1 MSENKKI
8 ELFKINAK
16 TIKISNQKKNKR
28 SFTIYEIEI
37 STEFKKWTISK
48 RFNDFFELDKII
60 KLKYS
65 NLNLVK
71 LSSPKLFKFS
81 NEVINE
87 RKKNFENY
95 LNSIFSS
102 DFFFYEEI
110 INFINL
116 DKNLLKLFIIKSF
129 LFNKNIQN
137 LEFFIRNLNF
147 SNENNFYYEIYSFL
161 NDKNDEEKIFITIK
175 EFLSNLKNMKNYSV
189 INIKEFKNFLLK
201 NRIILSEKN
210 VEFLLVGNKN
220 LKGILYYISKC
231 KKENEII
238 SLEFLNFLFDLSNNE
253 KNIEFEKFINF
264 FKTFRIDLFK
274 KLNLENFIEI
284 NSQKIFEF
292 LYKLNI
298 DDLVIRK
305 IICIHDNYYEYL
317 NFKEKINLDNSLF

>member
-8 ELFKINAK
+8 ELFKIDAK
-16 TIKISNQKKNKR
+16 IIKISKEKKNKS
-28 SFTIYEIEI
+28 SFTSYEIQI

-60 KLKYS
+60 KKKYS
-65 NLNLVK
+65 NLNLIK
-71 LSSPKLFKFS
+71 LCDKKIFKFS
-81 NEVINE
+81 NDVINE

-102 DFFFYEEI
+102 EFFLYEEI
-110 INFINL
+110 INFIDL
-116 DKNLLKLFIIKSF
+116 DKNLIKLFIIKSF
-129 LFNKNIQN
+129 LFNKNKF
-137 LEFFIRNLNF
+137 EFLMRNYLNF
-147 SNENNFYYEIYSFL
+147 NYENYYFEIYNYLNKNNENEDEINFLI
-161 NDKNDEEKIFITIK
+161 IK
-175 EFLSNLKNMKNYSV
+175 EFLSNLKNIKNNFV

-201 NRIILSEKN
+201 NRIILHQKN

-253 KNIEFEKFINF
+253 KNVEFEEFINF
-264 FKTFRIDLFK
+264 FKTFRIDLFQ

-298 DDLVIRK
+298 DDFFVRK
-305 IICIHDNYYEYL
+305 IINFEENYYEYL
-317 NFKEKINLDNSLF
+317 NYKEKINSLF

>member
-1 MSENKKI
+1 MSQNKKI
-8 ELFKINAK
+8 ESFFKAK
-16 TIKISNQKKNKR
+16 TIKISKEKKNKS
-28 SFTIYEIEI
+28 SFTSYEIQI

-161 NDKNDEEKIFITIK
+161 NDKNEEEKIFITIK

>member
-1 MSENKKI
+1 MSQNKKI
-8 ELFKINAK
+8 ESFFKAK
-16 TIKISNQKKNKR
+16 TIKISKEKKNKS
-28 SFTIYEIEI
+28 SFTSYEIQI

-60 KLKYS
+60 KQKYS
-65 NLNLVK
+65 NLNLIK
-71 LSSPKLFKFS
+71 LCDKKIFKFS
-81 NEVINE
+81 NDVINE

-102 DFFFYEEI
+102 EFFLYEEI
-110 INFINL
+110 INFIDL
-116 DKNLLKLFIIKSF
+116 DKNLIKLFIIKSF
-129 LFNKNIQN
+129 LFNKNKF
-137 LEFFIRNLNF
+137 EFLMRNYLNF
-147 SNENNFYYEIYSFL
+147 NYENYYFEIYNYLNKNNENEDEINFLI
-161 NDKNDEEKIFITIK
+161 IK
-175 EFLSNLKNMKNYSV
+175 EFLSNLKNIKNNFV
-189 INIKEFKNFLLK
+189 VNIKEFKNFLLK
-201 NRIILSEKN
+201 NRIILHQKN

-253 KNIEFEKFINF
+253 KNVEFEEFINF
-264 FKTFRIDLFK
+264 FKTFRIDLFQ

-298 DDLVIRK
+298 DDFFIRK
-305 IICIHDNYYEYL
+305 IINFEDNYYEYL
-317 NFKEKINLDNSLF
+317 NYKEKINSLF

>member
-28 SFTIYEIEI
+28 SFTNYEIQI

-60 KLKYS
+60 KKKYS
-65 NLNLVK
+65 NLNLIK
-71 LSSPKLFKFS
+71 LCDKKIFKFS
-81 NEVINE
+81 NDVINE

-102 DFFFYEEI
+102 EFFLYEEI
-110 INFINL
+110 INFIDL
-116 DKNLLKLFIIKSF
+116 DKNLIKLFIIKSF
-129 LFNKNIQN
+129 LFNKNKF
-137 LEFFIRNLNF
+137 EFLMRNYLNF
-147 SNENNFYYEIYSFL
+147 NYENYYFEIYNYLNKNNENEDEINFLI
-161 NDKNDEEKIFITIK
+161 IK
-175 EFLSNLKNMKNYSV
+175 EFLSNLKNIKNNFV

-201 NRIILSEKN
+201 NRIILHQKN

-253 KNIEFEKFINF
+253 KNVEFEEFINF
-264 FKTFRIDLFK
+264 FKTFRIDLFQ

-298 DDLVIRK
+298 DDFFVRK
-305 IICIHDNYYEYL
+305 IINFEDNYYEYL
-317 NFKEKINLDNSLF
+317 NYKEKINSLF

>member
-1 MSENKKI
+1 MSQNKKI
-8 ELFKINAK
+8 ESFFKAK
-16 TIKISNQKKNKR
+16 TIKISKEKKNKS
-28 SFTIYEIEI
+28 SFTSYEIQI

-161 NDKNDEEKIFITIK
+161 NDKNEEEKIFITIK

-253 KNIEFEKFINF
+253 KNVEFEEFINF

>member
-65 NLNLVK
+65 NLNLIK
-71 LSSPKLFKFS
+71 LSAPKLFKFS
-81 NEVINE
+81 NVVINE

-95 LNSIFSS
+95 LNSIFSNE
-102 DFFFYEEI
+102 FFLYEEI

-116 DKNLLKLFIIKSF
+116 DKNLINLFIKKSF
-129 LFNKNIQN
+129 LFNKNN
-137 LEFFIRNLNF
+137 KFEFLMRNYLNF
-147 SNENNFYYEIYSFL
+147 NYENYYFEIYNYLNKNNKNEDEINFL
-161 NDKNDEEKIFITIK
+161 IIK
-175 EFLSNLKNMKNYSV
+175 EFLSNLKNIKNNFV
-189 INIKEFKNFLLK
+189 VNIKEFKNFLLK
-201 NRIILSEKN
+201 NRIILHQKN

-253 KNIEFEKFINF
+253 KNVEFEEFINF
-264 FKTFRIDLFK
+264 FKTFRIDLFQ

-298 DDLVIRK
+298 DDFYIRK
-305 IICIHDNYYEYL
+305 IINFDENYYEYL
-317 NFKEKINLDNSLF
+317 NYKEKINSLF

>member
-8 ELFKINAK
+8 ELFKIDAK
-16 TIKISNQKKNKR
+16 IIKISNQKKNKR
-28 SFTIYEIEI
+28 SFTNYEIQI

-60 KLKYS
+60 KKKYS
-65 NLNLVK
+65 NLNLIK
-71 LSSPKLFKFS
+71 LCDKKIFKFS
-81 NEVINE
+81 NDVINE

-102 DFFFYEEI
+102 EFFLYEEI
-110 INFINL
+110 I
-116 DKNLLKLFIIKSF
+116 IIKSF
-129 LFNKNIQN
+129 LFNKNKF
-137 LEFFIRNLNF
+137 EFLMRNYLNF
-147 SNENNFYYEIYSFL
+147 NYENYYFEIYNYLNKNNENEDEINFLI
-161 NDKNDEEKIFITIK
+161 IK
-175 EFLSNLKNMKNYSV
+175 EFLSNLKNIKNNFV

-201 NRIILSEKN
+201 NRIILHQKN

-253 KNIEFEKFINF
+253 KNVEFEEFINF
-264 FKTFRIDLFK
+264 FKTFRIDLFQ

-298 DDLVIRK
+298 DDFFVRK
-305 IICIHDNYYEYL
+305 IINFEDNYYEYL
-317 NFKEKINLDNSLF
+317 NYKEKINSLF

>member
-1 MSENKKI
+1 MSQNKKI
-8 ELFKINAK
+8 ESFFKAK
-16 TIKISNQKKNKR
+16 TIKISKEKKNKS
-28 SFTIYEIEI
+28 SFTSYEIQI

-161 NDKNDEEKIFITIK
+161 NDKNEEEKIFITIK

-253 KNIEFEKFINF
+253 KNVEFEEFINF
-264 FKTFRIDLFK
+264 FKTFRIDLFQ

-298 DDLVIRK
+298 DDFFVRK
-305 IICIHDNYYEYL
+305 IINFEDNYYEYL
-317 NFKEKINLDNSLF
+317 NYKEKINSLF

>member
-1 MSENKKI
+1 MSQNKKI
-8 ELFKINAK
+8 ESFFKAK
-16 TIKISNQKKNKR
+16 TIKISKEKKNKS
-28 SFTIYEIEI
+28 SFTSYEIQI

-116 DKNLLKLFIIKSF
+116 DKNFLKLLIIKFF

-147 SNENNFYYEIYSFL
+147 SNENNFYY
-161 NDKNDEEKIFITIK
+161 
-175 EFLSNLKNMKNYSV
+175 
-189 INIKEFKNFLLK
+189 
-201 NRIILSEKN
+201 
-210 VEFLLVGNKN
+210 
-220 LKGILYYISKC
+220 
-231 KKENEII
+231 
-238 SLEFLNFLFDLSNNE
+238 
-253 KNIEFEKFINF
+253 
-264 FKTFRIDLFK
+264 
-274 KLNLENFIEI
+274 
-284 NSQKIFEF
+284 
-292 LYKLNI
+292 
-298 DDLVIRK
+298 
-305 IICIHDNYYEYL
+305 
-317 NFKEKINLDNSLF
+317 

>member
-8 ELFKINAK
+8 ELFKIDAK
-16 TIKISNQKKNKR
+16 IIKISNQKKNKR
-28 SFTIYEIEI
+28 SFTNYEIQI

-253 KNIEFEKFINF
+253 KNVEFEEFINF
-264 FKTFRIDLFK
+264 FKTFRIDLFQ

-298 DDLVIRK
+298 DDFFVRK
-305 IICIHDNYYEYL
+305 IINFEDNYYEYL
-317 NFKEKINLDNSLF
+317 NYKEKINSLF

>member
-1 MSENKKI
+1 MSQNKKI
-8 ELFKINAK
+8 ESFFKAK
-16 TIKISNQKKNKR
+16 TIKISKEKKNKS
-28 SFTIYEIEI
+28 SFTSYEIQI

-65 NLNLVK
+65 NLNLIK
-71 LSSPKLFKFS
+71 LCDKTIFKFS
-81 NEVINE
+81 NDVINE

>member
-8 ELFKINAK
+8 ELFKIDAK
-16 TIKISNQKKNKR
+16 IIKISNQKKNKR
-28 SFTIYEIEI
+28 SFTHYEIQI

-65 NLNLVK
+65 NLNLIK
-71 LSSPKLFKFS
+71 LCDKTIFKFS
-81 NEVINE
+81 NDVINE

-102 DFFFYEEI
+102 EFFLYEEI
-110 INFINL
+110 INFIDL
-116 DKNLLKLFIIKSF
+116 DKNLIKLFIIKSF
-129 LFNKNIQN
+129 LFNKNKF
-137 LEFFIRNLNF
+137 EFLMRNYLNF
-147 SNENNFYYEIYSFL
+147 NYENYYFEIYNYLNKNNENEDEINFLI
-161 NDKNDEEKIFITIK
+161 IK
-175 EFLSNLKNMKNYSV
+175 EFLSNLKNIKNNFV
-189 INIKEFKNFLLK
+189 VNIKEFKNFLLK
-201 NRIILSEKN
+201 NRIILHQKN

-253 KNIEFEKFINF
+253 KNVEFEEFINF
-264 FKTFRIDLFK
+264 FKTFRIDLFQ

-298 DDLVIRK
+298 DDFFIRK
-305 IICIHDNYYEYL
+305 IINFDDNYYEYL
-317 NFKEKINLDNSLF
+317 NYKEKINSLF

>member
-1 MSENKKI
+1 MSQNKKI
-8 ELFKINAK
+8 ESFFKAK
-16 TIKISNQKKNKR
+16 TIKISKEKKNKS
-28 SFTIYEIEI
+28 SFTSYEIQI

-238 SLEFLNFLFDLSNNE
+238 SLEFLNFLFDLSNSE
-253 KNIEFEKFINF
+253 KNVEFEEFINF
-264 FKTFRIDLFK
+264 FKTFRIDLFQ

-298 DDLVIRK
+298 DDFFVRK
-305 IICIHDNYYEYL
+305 IINFEDNYYEYL
-317 NFKEKINLDNSLF
+317 NYKEKINSLF

>member
-1 MSENKKI
+1 
-8 ELFKINAK
+8 
-16 TIKISNQKKNKR
+16 
-28 SFTIYEIEI
+28 
-37 STEFKKWTISK
+37 
-48 RFNDFFELDKII
+48 
-60 KLKYS
+60 
-65 NLNLVK
+65 
-71 LSSPKLFKFS
+71 
-81 NEVINE
+81 
-87 RKKNFENY
+87 
-95 LNSIFSS
+95 
-102 DFFFYEEI
+102 
-110 INFINL
+110 
-116 DKNLLKLFIIKSF
+116 LLKLFIIKSF

-253 KNIEFEKFINF
+253 KNVEFEEFINF
-264 FKTFRIDLFK
+264 FKTFRIDLFQ